1 MRENSKLNQYD
12 HTFAICAYKESPYLE
27 ECIKSVIEQKIPSKV
42 IVVTSTPNAH
52 IDELCKKY
60 DVPLTINDGEGGIV
74 QDWNFAY
81 ETANTKYVTI
91 AHQDDVYLP
100 DYTFELLNKAKQ
112 TGNMIIAFTDYAEL
126 REGSVKAENQILR
139 IKRIMLAP
147 LKILWFQR
155 SVFVRRRILSL
166 GCPICCPSVM
176 FAKENISGE
185 VFQKGYRSDED
196 WQAWEKLSKYKGS
209 FVYAS
214 KILMYHRIH
223 EESETSIIIGDNART
238 TEDYEMFCKFWSKP
252 LAKLLVKF
260 YSKSQKSNEL

>member
-1 MRENSKLNQYD
+1 MSKHE

-27 ECIKSVIEQKIPSKV
+27 ECIKSIMGQKTPSEVIMI
-42 IVVTSTPNAH
+42 TSTPNAH

-60 DVPLTINDGEGGIV
+60 NIPLTINEGECGIV

-81 ETANTKYVTI
+81 KTADTKYVTI

-100 DYTFELLNKAKQ
+100 DYTMEMLEKVKQ
-112 TGNMIIAFTDYAEL
+112 ADDTLIGFTDYAEL
-126 REGSVKAENQILR
+126 REGIVTTQNQMLK
-139 IKRIMLAP
+139 IKRMMLMP
-147 LKILWFQR
+147 LKVTQFQK
-155 SVFVRRRILSL
+155 SIFVRRRILSL

-176 FAKENISGE
+176 FTKENLPDV
-185 VFQKGYRSDED
+185 VFEKGYRSDED
-196 WQAWEKLSKYKGS
+196 WQAWEKLSKCKGTFS
-209 FVYAS
+209 YVD

-238 TEDYEMFCKFWSKP
+238 TEDYEMFCKFWP
-252 LAKLLVKF
+252 RLIAKLLVKF